1 MELQEEKN
9 FVLRCEKDLPKML
22 MVDGVN
28 YKLYAHGLLSGG
40 FRISYGEFDGNFFNW
55 ENKPIDLFYNIV
67 EMLPSTKEYKEGE
80 LQDVSIYKTNI
91 DDVISDC
98 LDKMKTWH
106 NGLYTELNEITS
118 RETQNSDKSQ
128 KPKLGISDVIHSN
141 MVDGQ
146 LDAVGALTQIFDEEC
161 AKAVIKGIENNLQIM
176 KTIKKFIIKAE
187 VVIMA
192 KDEKQARELWEQQLT
207 YSRYGE
213 HPLDSSNVEAYD
225 EQTKLKQVVE
235 LKHNGKK
242 WVKA

>member
-67 EMLPSTKEYKEGE
+67 EILPSTKEYKEGE

-128 KPKLGISDVIHSN
+128 KPQLNIPAVMCALPCPFCGSDTEIETNTFGDSMTEYYRVNCKQKGHSLDWWSDTIDEAISVWN
-141 MVDGQ
+141 ERQ
-146 LDAVGALTQIFDEEC
+146 
-161 AKAVIKGIENNLQIM
+161 
-176 KTIKKFIIKAE
+176 
-187 VVIMA
+187 
-192 KDEKQARELWEQQLT
+192 
-207 YSRYGE
+207 
-213 HPLDSSNVEAYD
+213 
-225 EQTKLKQVVE
+225 
-235 LKHNGKK
+235 
-242 WVKA
+242 